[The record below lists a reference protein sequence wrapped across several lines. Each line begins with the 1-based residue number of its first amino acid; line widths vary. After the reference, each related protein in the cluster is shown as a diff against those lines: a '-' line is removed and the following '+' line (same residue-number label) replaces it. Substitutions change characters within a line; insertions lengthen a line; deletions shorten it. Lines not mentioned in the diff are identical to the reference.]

1 MNPLIRKFWEI
12 VILISSILSS
22 SVYSQTHTPLK
33 IVTFNLHGW
42 ELDWPARQT
51 MIVEELSKIQ
61 PDVVGLQEV
70 LETPGRNGVDNSA
83 KTLAKRLSIATG
95 YNYHYVFVQTHFA
108 WGRYDEGIA
117 ILTRHLILDSDVRFL
132 PATIFQRKAL
142 WARILTPEGIIH
154 FVTTHLDHLPQDE
167 PNREAQVNAIK
178 KFVEEKNSLQ
188 HATTVVCGDFNA
200 TPAAPSIQHLTQK
213 DNLGI
218 QYIDTW
224 TSANPNLPGYTV
236 PSDAPS
242 QRIDYI
248 FVKAEGAPPAFTAS
262 QVLHQPN
269 ANNLYPSDHIGVMT
283 TFSTRASLLPVA
295 ILSPL
300 PGNEVAGIASIKWSI
315 AGMHEPVATTLY
327 LSDNAGKSWTRLM
340 NTSAPV
346 STYEWNTTA
355 FKDGTR
361 YLLMLVVQGDSSFG
375 LAESAAPFIVNNPGN
390 AAPEISLL
398 APVGGEQIAGEFN
411 ITWTAAD
418 ADGDALRMFL
428 ETTTNAGRTW
438 INLASNEANDGL
450 YHWNTAA
457 MPNSANYQLRLI
469 GRDDS
474 TQTEMISA
482 VFSVA
487 NPRLAPPD
495 SIFKHVAGTGSGSIR
510 ANIVNQ
516 AELTGHTYRLTFDD
530 TSSAAKTYA
539 AFDEDA
545 QRFVVKNAAELDGV
559 TEGPAFDGLRLVIA
573 DLAQAKVD
581 PGRTGWLIG
590 HSNLDI
596 TISLP
601 EINLGNMTLKG
612 FPYPADYKITLY
624 DHPVDT
630 SATYWGAPATP
641 MYFTA
646 TNLTE
651 SRPIEVLYIKAGAH
665 PSIEPSDEIY
675 FIEKN
680 KQGEPML
687 TWLIFFSGLLSAT
700 LPQPGDEYLLA
711 TLKPFSHRDIFLFS
725 TIATGV
731 SSRKDQNIPLDFTLL
746 QNYPNPFWS
755 EATSRFAGN
764 AATIISFVVPTRSA
778 VKVDIFNVMGQRV
791 RTLTD
796 EVFAAGMY
804 HKIWDGKS
812 DDEKDVAS
820 GIYFY
825 RLTAR
830 NIVQQK
836 KMVLLR

>member
-1 MNPLIRKFWEI
+1 MDPSIRKILGF
-12 VILISSILSS
+12 VMLISSILLS

-70 LETPGRNGVDNSA
+70 LETPGLKGVDNSA
-83 KTLAKRLSIATG
+83 KVLAEHLSIATG

-108 WGRYDEGIA
+108 WDRYDEGIA

-132 PATIFQRKAL
+132 PVTLFQRKAL

-178 KFVEEKNSLQ
+178 KFIEEKNSLQ
-188 HATTVVCGDFNA
+188 HAATVVCGDFNA
-200 TPAAPSIQHLTQK
+200 APGAPSIQHLTQK
-213 DNLGI
+213 DSLGI

-224 TSANPNLPGYTV
+224 ANANPGLPGYTI
-236 PSDAPS
+236 PSDAPA

-248 FVKAEGAPPAFTAS
+248 FVKAEGTPPAFAAS

-269 ANNLYPSDHIGVMT
+269 GNNLYPSDHIGVMT
-283 TFSTRASLLPVA
+283 TFPTRMSLLPAA

-300 PGNEVAGIASIKWSI
+300 PGDEVAGITSIKWSI
-315 AGMHEPVATTLY
+315 AGMHEPVTTTLY
-327 LSDNAGKSWTRLM
+327 LSDNAGKSWNTLF
-340 NTSAPV
+340 NTSAAIT
-346 STYEWNTTA
+346 SYEWNTTA

-375 LAESAAPFIVNNPGN
+375 LAESATPFIVNNPGN
-390 AAPEISLL
+390 APPEISLL
-398 APVGGEQIAGEFN
+398 APAGGEQIVGEFD
-411 ITWTAAD
+411 ISWTAAD

-428 ETTTNAGRTW
+428 EATTNAGRTW
-438 INLASNEANDGL
+438 VNLTSNEANDGL
-450 YHWNTAA
+450 YRWNTAA

-495 SIFKHVAGTGSGSIR
+495 SIFKHIAGTGSGSVH
-510 ANIVNQ
+510 ANIVNP

-530 TSSAAKTYA
+530 TSSATKTYEV
-539 AFDEDA
+539 FDEDA
-545 QRFVVKNAAELDGV
+545 QRFVVQNAVELDGV
-559 TEGPAFDGLRLVIA
+559 TEGPAFDGLRLVVA
-573 DLAQAKVD
+573 DLLRAKVD
-581 PGRTGWLIG
+581 PDRTGWLIG

-601 EINLGNMTLKG
+601 EINLGNVTLKG

-651 SRPIEVLYIKAGAH
+651 NRRIEVLYIKAGANL
-665 PSIEPSDEIY
+665 SIESSDEIY
-675 FIEKN
+675 FIEKD
-680 KQGEPML
+680 QHGEPML
-687 TWLIFFSGLLSAT
+687 TWLVFFSGLPSAT
-700 LPQPGDEYLLA
+700 LPQLGDEYLLA
-711 TLKPFSHRDIFLFS
+711 TLKPFSNRDIFKFS
-725 TIATGV
+725 TMATGV
-731 SSRKDQNIPLDFTLL
+731 SSDKDQNIPVDFALW
-746 QNYPNPFWS
+746 QNYPNPF
-755 EATSRFAGN
+755 N
-764 AATIISFVVPTRSA
+764 AATIISFVVPSHSA
-778 VKVDIFNVMGQRV
+778 VKVEIFNLTGQRV

-796 EVFAAGMY
+796 EVLAAGVY

-812 DDEKDVAS
+812 DGEKDAAS

-830 NIVQQK
+830 NIVQQR
-836 KMVLLR
+836 KMILLR